1 MGLGIFFFFSLLTVS
16 QKKNPVSPAGVRG
29 ETTIEKL
36 ASLRPA
42 FVKPHGT
49 ITAGN
54 ASFLTDG
61 ASAVLLMSEEKA
73 KELGY
78 KPLAYLRDYI
88 YVSQDPKDELLLG
101 PSYATHQLLKRTGL
115 KLSDVGVFEIHEAFA
130 GQVLANQ
137 AALDSAKF
145 AQEKLG
151 TSEKTGALPED
162 KLNLWGGSLSVGHP
176 FGATGCRL
184 VSTAANRLIHENQQF
199 ALLTACAA
207 GGQGHAMIVE
217 RYPQ

>member
-1 MGLGIFFFFSLLTVS
+1 MYQCFFFFF
-16 QKKNPVSPAGVRG
+16 AGVRG
-29 ETTIEKL
+29 ESTLEKL
-36 ASLRPA
+36 ASLKPA

-61 ASAVLLMSEEKA
+61 ASAVLIMSEKKA
-73 KELGY
+73 RELGY
-78 KPLAYLRDYI
+78 KPLAYLRDYTF
-88 YVSQDPKDELLLG
+88 VSQDPKNELLLG
-101 PSYATHQLLKRTGL
+101 PAYATHKLLKRTGL
-115 KLSDVGVFEIHEAFA
+115 SLSDIGVFEIHEAFA

-137 AALDSAKF
+137 AALGSDKF

-151 TSEKTGALPED
+151 VSAKVGAIPED
-162 KLNLWGGSLSVGHP
+162 KMNLWGGSLSIGHP

-184 VSTAANRLIHENQQF
+184 VTTCANRLIQENQQF

-207 GGQGHAMIVE
+207 GGQGHGMIVE